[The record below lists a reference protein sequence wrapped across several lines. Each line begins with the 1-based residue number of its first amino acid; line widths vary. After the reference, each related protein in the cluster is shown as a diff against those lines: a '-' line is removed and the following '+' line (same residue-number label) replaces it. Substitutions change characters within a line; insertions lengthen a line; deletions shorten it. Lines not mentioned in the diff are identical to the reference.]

1 MPQRYSVQGCGVRPR
16 GGPRAARS
24 TLASVSRRLFTVLAA
39 LVPAVLLLVLATS
52 ATVPLVSMGPGP
64 TYDTFGTAEVETED
78 GDRGRVPVVDV
89 VGRDADETTGSLY
102 MTTVAVR
109 DRLTLLD
116 AMRFWVDPAQ
126 VVVPRDQV
134 FPPDRSRDE
143 VRESNAAQMV
153 GSENSAE
160 AAAYRFLGIRMEP
173 RVEGVEPDG
182 AADGRLRPG
191 DVLTSVDGAPV
202 EDATAVVERVGER
215 RAGDEIRLGF
225 TRDGREETTT
235 TTLQPGGPEG
245 DPDQGRLGILVGDT
259 PADGTDVDITVDP
272 AVGGPSAGLV
282 LAIAI
287 VDKLSP
293 GEATGGTR
301 VAGSGTIR
309 PDGEVGSIGG
319 IRHKI
324 RAAHD
329 AGVSEFLVPS
339 ANCAE
344 AVQSPPDDIRLIEV
358 ETLAG
363 ALEALETAAS
373 GGEPPT
379 CG

>member
-1 MPQRYSVQGCGVRPR
+1 M
-16 GGPRAARS
+16 
-24 TLASVSRRLFTVLAA
+24 SRRLFTVLAA

-64 TYDTFGTAEVETED
+64 VYDTFGTAEVEAED
-78 GDRGRVPVVDV
+78 GDTERVAVVDV
-89 VGRDADETTGSLY
+89 VGREADETTGALF

-143 VRESNAAQMV
+143 VRESNAAEMV

-160 AAAYRFLGIRMEP
+160 AAAYRHLGIPMQP

-182 AADGRLRPG
+182 AAAGRLRPG
-191 DVLTSVDGAPV
+191 DVLTSVDGEPV
-202 EDATAVVERVGER
+202 GDATAVVERVGER
-215 RAGDEIRLGF
+215 RAGDEIRIGF
-225 TRDGREETTT
+225 TRDGREETTAA
-235 TTLQPGGPEG
+235 TLQPAGPDG
-245 DPDQGRLGILVGDT
+245 DPEQGRLGILVGDT
-259 PADGTDVDITVDP
+259 PADGTDVDITIDP

-293 GEATGGTR
+293 GGATGGTR

-309 PDGEVGSIGG
+309 PDGTVGPIGG

-324 RAAHD
+324 RAAGD

-344 AVQSPPDDIRLIEV
+344 AVQSPPDDVRLIEV
-358 ETLAG
+358 DTLEG
-363 ALEALETAAS
+363 ALAALETAAS
-373 GGEPPT
+373 GGQPPT

>member
-1 MPQRYSVQGCGVRPR
+1 M
-16 GGPRAARS
+16 GGPAATRP
-24 TLASVSRRLFTVLAA
+24 AAGAVYPCPVSRRLFTVLAA

-78 GDRGRVPVVDV
+78 GDTERVPVVDV
-89 VGRDADETTGSLY
+89 AGREADETAGSLF

-143 VRESNAAQMV
+143 VRESNAAEMV

-160 AAAYRFLGIRMEP
+160 AAAYRFLGIPMQP

-182 AADGRLRPG
+182 AAAGRLRPG
-191 DVLTSVDGAPV
+191 DVLTSIDGESVD
-202 EDATAVVERVGER
+202 DATAVVERVGER
-215 RAGDEIRLGF
+215 RAGDEVRIGF
-225 TRDGREETTT
+225 TREGREETTT
-235 TTLQPGGPEG
+235 ATLQSAGPDG
-245 DPDQGRLGILVGDT
+245 DPEQGRLGILVGDT
-259 PADGTDVDITVDP
+259 PADGTDVDISVDP

-282 LAIAI
+282 LAVAI

-293 GEATGGTR
+293 GEATGGAR

-309 PDGEVGSIGG
+309 PDGTVGPIGG

-324 RAAHD
+324 RAAHE
-329 AGVSEFLVPS
+329 AGVSEFLVPA

-344 AVQSPPDDIRLIEV
+344 AVQSPPEGIRLIEV
-358 ETLAG
+358 ETLEG
-363 ALEALETAAS
+363 ALEALESAAS
-373 GGEPPT
+373 GGQPPT